1 MRARATRPVIER
13 LRALGWLCAAVLL
26 GYGGTRVYALERT
39 EVEYESPARSLNEA
53 ARDPSSTRI
62 SSRLAA
68 VSLSANQRAIFELC
82 AAQPLDATRFEGA
95 FELAV
100 LQLERK
106 QLMLR
111 VPLDRAHLAHA
122 RANSQ
127 GGCLVLGSGL
137 LEHGG
142 TYTVEAVVAAA
153 GPAASVAE
161 IPLRVRVLA
170 KTPLATLDKAC
181 VAALGALLLV
191 LIGLQLYAAPP
202 ADSAAAAD
210 GLHGFSWA
218 DINVDPIAALL
229 ASLALFT
236 ATLIP
241 LYGPTLT
248 LTKGVG
254 LLGMQ
259 IALAWLL
266 TRDRHGLDRRQRLG
280 WCRPARTWLPVLG
293 AVLSL
298 PALVGAAM
306 LALRLVPSTGEAP
319 IQTFVSWPSGML
331 AAALL
336 GVILPL
342 GEEVFFRGYLYGALL
357 GYGRFWSATANVL
370 VFGSLHALQ
379 GWGNWGGLVGVFTA
393 GLAFLALR
401 IASGSVLVACL
412 LHVAYNLTLSLSSLR
427 GSDGG

>member
-1 MRARATRPVIER
+1 MTDAWVKP
-13 LRALGWLCAAVLL
+13 LRAIGWLCAAVLL
-26 GYGGTRVYALERT
+26 AYGGARVYALERT
-39 EVEYESPARSLNEA
+39 EVDFESPTRNLAEA

-62 SSRLAA
+62 SARLAV
-68 VSLSANQRAIFELC
+68 VSLGANQRALFELC
-82 AAQPLDATRFEGA
+82 AAEPLDASRFEGA

-122 RANSQ
+122 RTNSS
-127 GGCLVLGSGL
+127 GGCLLLGSGL
-137 LEHGG
+137 LEYGG
-142 TYTVEAVVAAA
+142 TYSVEAVFGEAGPKPEVAA
-153 GPAASVAE
+153 
-161 IPLRVRVLA
+161 IPLRVRVLS
-170 KTPLATLDKAC
+170 KTPLATLEKAL
-181 VAALGALLLV
+181 VAALGLLLLL

-202 ADSAAAAD
+202 ADPAAAD
-210 GLHGFSWA
+210 GVHGFSWA
-218 DINVDPIAALL
+218 DINVDPIAAFV
-229 ASLALFT
+229 ASLALFG
-236 ATLIP
+236 ASLIP

-248 LTKGVG
+248 LAKGVG
-254 LLGMQ
+254 LLSLQ

-266 TRDRHGLDRRQRLG
+266 TRERHGLDRRQRLG
-280 WCRPARTWLPVLG
+280 WCRPARTWLPLLG
-293 AVLSL
+293 AVVSL
-298 PALVGAAM
+298 PALVGASM

-357 GYGRFWSATANVL
+357 GYGRLWSAAVNVI

-379 GWGNWGGLVGVFTA
+379 GWGNWGGLLGVFTA
-393 GLAFLALR
+393 GLAFLGLR

-427 GSDGG
+427 SADGG